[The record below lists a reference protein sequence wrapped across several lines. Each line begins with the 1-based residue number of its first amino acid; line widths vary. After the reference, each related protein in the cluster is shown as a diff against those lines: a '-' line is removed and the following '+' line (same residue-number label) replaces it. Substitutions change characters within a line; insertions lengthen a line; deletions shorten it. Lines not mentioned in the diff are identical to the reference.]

1 MIEEKSFN
9 TFVFLSTLAR
19 SLVEC
24 FIPVILY
31 NKGLPIKY
39 ILLYLLLNYSL
50 CFILDMPLGYLSKK
64 ITFKWTMMSSSFLM
78 GIAYYF
84 LLVTD
89 INVVNILVF
98 AILHVINTHVYWLA
112 RHYYASLVLPKK
124 DMADEVGNIIIFS
137 TLAIIPISYIGAWLM
152 NNFDKLF
159 VLTIIVLVYVTS
171 TLPLFKIKEPKR
183 MLSVDLRTSI
193 KKIVSDVPKKSIWF
207 MIFAQFR
214 MISRY
219 LFPLYLYIYV
229 KRNFEYIGLFNIT
242 VGIASM
248 IFVYFFA
255 RKMDK
260 DKKDYLIISGILGCI
275 VYLFKLNITN
285 TIFMLVIGFFE
296 GLVDKMYE
304 VAFNRNLYALGH
316 HYNVAGYTVFME
328 GFQNFWRTVIMIIFV
343 LFSFDLKTILYI
355 SSFMLIIAGMI
366 GFDDGKGGY

>member
-9 TFVFLSTLAR
+9 TFIFLSTLAR
-19 SLVEC
+19 SLIEC

-31 NKGLPIKY
+31 NKGLHVEY

-50 CFILDMPLGYLSKK
+50 CFILDMPLGCLSRKL
-64 ITFKWTMMSSSFLM
+64 TFKLTIILTSLIM
-78 GIAYYF
+78 GVAYYF
-84 LLVTD
+84 LL
-89 INVVNILVF
+89 IAKLNIVNILIF
-98 AILHVINTHVYWLA
+98 AIFHAINTHVYWLA

-124 DMADEVGNIIIFS
+124 EMADEVGNIIIFQ

-152 NNFDKLF
+152 GNFDK
-159 VLTIIVLVYVTS
+159 IIVLIIIVSLYAISV
-171 TLPLFKIKEPKR
+171 LPLFKIKEPKR
-183 MLSVDLRTSI
+183 MLAVDLKTSI
-193 KKIVSDVPKKSIWF
+193 KNIVTDVPIKSIWF
-207 MIFAQFR
+207 FVFAQFR

-219 LFPLYLYIYV
+219 LFPLYLYIFV
-229 KRNFEYIGLFNIT
+229 KRNFEYIGLFNIA

-255 RKMDK
+255 RKMDR

-275 VYLFKLNITN
+275 VYLFKLNVTD
-285 TIFMLVIGFFE
+285 TIIMLIIGFFE

-316 HYNVAGYTVFME
+316 HYDGAGYAVFIE
-328 GFQNFWRTVIMIIFV
+328 GFQNVCRTVIMLIFI

-355 SSFMLIIAGMI
+355 SSFMLIIAGAI